1 MDLHLTGKT
10 ALVIGAGAGIGRGIA
25 LALAAEGNNAGGS
38 RSFKE
43 LHVSEA
49 AWQDAIILNFHRPLR
64 RAGGDRRAGVPSRQ
78 PARRPHHRRGDPSR
92 RRLRRHQF

>member
-10 ALVIGAGAGIGRGIA
+10 APVIGASAGIGRGIA

-49 AWQDAIILNFHRPLR
+49 A
-64 RAGGDRRAGVPSRQ
+64 G
-78 PARRPHHRRGDPSR
+78 PARRLHHRRGDPRR